1 VVPAL
6 LTGLLWLVGLLLL
19 FLAAQRW
26 LHRQIHAI
34 LLIMTR
40 HPTLSLG
47 LFSLIFFPGVLLHET
62 SHYLM
67 AVLLRVRT
75 GKFSL
80 LPQVLPDGTLRLG
93 YVETAKTD
101 VLRDALIGTAPLL
114 TGGAVVALIGISL
127 VPVTPLWTWVNQGRL
142 DLAWEALRAIPGQPD
157 FWLWFYLGFAISS
170 TMLPSASD
178 RRAWL
183 PIAIPLLVLTGLAV
197 FAGAGPWLLEHLAP
211 GIETLLSALVTVLA
225 LSLAA
230 HLALGLP
237 IGLLAALVSRVT
249 GLRVVDAEE

>member
-1 VVPAL
+1 MIPAL
-6 LTGLLWLVGLLLL
+6 LTGFIGLAGLLLL

-34 LLIMTR
+34 LVMITR
-40 HPTLSLG
+40 RPNLSLG

-62 SHYLM
+62 SHFLM
-67 AVLLRVRT
+67 ALLLRVHT
-75 GKFSL
+75 GKFSM
-80 LPQVLPDGTLRLG
+80 LPQALPDGTLRLG
-93 YVETAKTD
+93 YVETAGTD

-114 TGGAVVALIGISL
+114 TGGTVVTLIGIYL
-127 VPVTPLWTWVNQGRL
+127 IPVIPLFGWINQEKW
-142 DLAWEALRAIPGQPD
+142 DLFWAALRALPSQPD
-157 FWLWFYLGFAISS
+157 FWVWFYLVFTISS

-183 PIAIPLLVLTGLAV
+183 PIAIPLVTMAGLAI

-211 GIETLLSALVTVLA
+211 GLETLVSALVMIFA
-225 LSLAA
+225 ISLVV

-237 IGLLAALVSRVT
+237 IGLIVALVSRMT
-249 GLRVVDAEE
+249 GLRVVDSK